1 MGKEYITPPPF
12 DMEKSFLDST
22 NKTPIIIVLSA
33 GADPMSELL
42 KLAKTKNA
50 QVVGISLGQG
60 QAQIAIDAIAHAQE
74 AMQWVVLQNCH
85 LCPSFMPTLESII
98 ENVEENRGSLFR
110 IWLTSM
116 PSDKFP
122 ITILQNGVKATIEPP
137 KGLKNNI
144 LRSYIAQTVEEFES
158 CEKPAAYKSL
168 LWGLCFF
175 NALILERR
183 KFGPL
188 GWNIPYEFS
197 NSDLS
202 ISQAQLMMFLN
213 HYEKIPWDAL
223 RYMVAEANYGGR
235 VTDPNDRVT
244 IMLVLE
250 DFYSPE
256 MLNKNHKMSES
267 GKYFVP
273 TVGDLSSY
281 TDFIRNEMPLND
293 LTEIFGLH
301 ENAEITS
308 AINITNNMLGVA
320 LLLQGAVSSGGSG
333 KSQDDILRD
342 LATELLEKLPKDFDN
357 EYAAKKHPICY
368 EDSLNTVL
376 QQELLR
382 YNKLLQV
389 VRSSLINVGKAI
401 KGEVPLSVEL
411 EAVCASLFNNLVPEI
426 WHKRAYPSL
435 KPLASW
441 IIDFLERLK
450 FMQSWIDNGAPKN
463 FWISGFFFTQSFLT
477 GAKQNYARKYV
488 IAIDFI
494 EFDFIVLS
502 DESKYDFEKG
512 PDDGVYVWGL
522 YVEGARWDSEQ
533 EALEESQP
541 KVLFSTMKGI
551 WILPGKRDD
560 IDYGHSY
567 KCPIYKTARRAGTLS
582 TTGHSTNFVLYLY
595 LPMQKK
601 HQSKHWTKRGVAM
614 LTDRKSV
621 V

>member
-1 MGKEYITPPPF
+1 
-12 DMEKSFLDST
+12 
-22 NKTPIIIVLSA
+22 
-33 GADPMSELL
+33 
-42 KLAKTKNA
+42 
-50 QVVGISLGQG
+50 
-60 QAQIAIDAIAHAQE
+60 
-74 AMQWVVLQNCH
+74 
-85 LCPSFMPTLESII
+85 MPTLEGII
-98 ENVEENRGSLFR
+98 EDVEENKHSLFR

-116 PSDKFP
+116 PSEKFP

-137 KGLKNNI
+137 KGLRNNI
-144 LRSYIAQTVEEFES
+144 QRSFLQISNDDFES

-168 LWGLCFF
+168 MWGLCFF

-197 NSDLS
+197 NSDLA

-244 IMLVLE
+244 ISLVLE
-250 DFYSPE
+250 DFYCPE
-256 MLNKNHKMSES
+256 MLNKNHKMSVS

-273 TVGDLSSY
+273 TVGELPSY
-281 TDFIRNEMPLND
+281 IDFIKEELPIND

-308 AINITNNMLGVA
+308 AIGITNNMLAVA
-320 LLLQGAVSSGGSG
+320 LTLQGASTSGGSG
-333 KSQDDILRD
+333 KSQDEIINE
-342 LATELLEKLPKDFDN
+342 LATDLLKKVPKNFDI
-357 EYAAKKHPICY
+357 ETAAKKHPICY
-368 EDSLNTVL
+368 EDSMNTVL

-382 YNKLLQV
+382 YNRLISV

-411 EAVCASLFNNLVPEI
+411 EDVINSLFNNLVPEI

-441 IIDFLERLK
+441 IIDFLERLT
-450 FMQSWIDNGAPKN
+450 FMQKWIDENAPPT

-494 EFDFIVLS
+494 EFDFITLS
-502 DESKYDFEKG
+502 DESKYDFKKG
-512 PDDGVYVWGL
+512 PDDGVFIYGMFT
-522 YVEGARWDSEQ
+522 EGARWDSER
-533 EALEESQP
+533 EALNESMP
-541 KVLFSTMKGI
+541 KVLFANMKSV
-551 WILPGKRDD
+551 WVLPGKRDD

-567 KCPIYKTARRAGTLS
+567 KCPVYKTQMRRGTLS
-582 TTGHSTNFVLYLY
+582 TTGHSTNFVLYIY
-595 LPMQKK
+595 LPMMKE
-601 HQSKHWTKRGVAM
+601 HESAHWTKRGVAM
-614 LTDRKSV
+614 LTGLAD
-621 V
+621 